1 MKSFRYQVKRLSNKL
16 GFDLYPFDN
25 RNSIQNYLSFL
36 FARYDIRDLIDIGAN
51 KGQYHNMIRN
61 MGYKGS
67 VYLIEPLEKEWNF
80 LKKNIVSKKTILLE
94 RMAIGEK
101 EEIKILY
108 ETKNSVS
115 SSLKRKLEEKDI
127 ISENEVK
134 VRCLDNVVREINKED
149 LFIKIDSQGHEYEIV
164 SSLKSSLPQIKFIQA
179 ELAINP
185 SYAGEKNY
193 LENIDMF
200 KTIGFELIFLFP
212 GIRDKEGFLSEIEA
226 IFINSKI

>member
-80 LKKNIVSKKTILLE
+80 LKKNIVNKIIYRFVQILNILKVCYKMSIIYLKTLSLLL
-94 RMAIGEK
+94 R
-101 EEIKILY
+101 
-108 ETKNSVS
+108 
-115 SSLKRKLEEKDI
+115 
-127 ISENEVK
+127 
-134 VRCLDNVVREINKED
+134 
-149 LFIKIDSQGHEYEIV
+149 
-164 SSLKSSLPQIKFIQA
+164 
-179 ELAINP
+179 
-185 SYAGEKNY
+185 
-193 LENIDMF
+193 
-200 KTIGFELIFLFP
+200 
-212 GIRDKEGFLSEIEA
+212 
-226 IFINSKI
+226 